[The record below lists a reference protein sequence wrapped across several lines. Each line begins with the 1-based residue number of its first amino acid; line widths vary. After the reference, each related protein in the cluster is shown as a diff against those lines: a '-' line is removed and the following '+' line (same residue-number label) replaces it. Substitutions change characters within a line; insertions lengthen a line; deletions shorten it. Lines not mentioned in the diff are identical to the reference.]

1 MTPKY
6 KDLVPW
12 VGIAVG
18 IVVSRGFTAAAMPI
32 TPTVIVALMAIAP
45 APDER

>member
-12 VGIAVG
+12 AGIAVG
-18 IVVSRGFTAAAMPI
+18 IAVSRGFTAAARPI
-32 TPTVIVALMAIAP
+32 TFTVIVALTVIAP
-45 APDER
+45 ALDER